1 MHPVAFAGRRVGGRW
16 RRAWVAAP
24 AGPRRDSVLLEDMRA
39 WTPVA
44 LDLEA
49 AEPAVEWCDL
59 RGVAFGE
66 PFFAQTVQRWTTGEA
81 PRPLIRTGLAALES
95 AADGAPDPAGFIFH
109 MARCGSTLAA
119 RMLGRIA
126 GVRMISEAEPIN
138 SLLAHRWPAL
148 AHEERVRLLRS
159 VVRALGAGGGGAEQR
174 TVVKFSSWAVHHL
187 ALVREAFPAVPWV
200 WLHREPG
207 PVLASLLA
215 RPAGWMQ
222 LRFKPRLA
230 EELLGITSRASIA
243 RPDSF
248 AAAAL
253 AAFAADAL
261 AAAAGDD
268 DRALFIPYRDL
279 PAAVWETM
287 APAFSLAPDQRDL
300 AAMAEES
307 TLAAHEATPTR
318 FVPKTYALQPVP
330 PSLDDLHRQME
341 ARSRP
346 GRTLP

>member
-1 MHPVAFAGRRVGGRW
+1 
-16 RRAWVAAP
+16 
-24 AGPRRDSVLLEDMRA
+24 MRA

-59 RGVAFGE
+59 RGVSFTE
-66 PFFAQTVQRWTTGEA
+66 PFFAQTVRRWTTGEA
-81 PRPLIRTGLAALES
+81 PRPLIRTGLAALEA
-95 AADGAPDPAGFIFH
+95 AADAPDPAGFIFH

-119 RMLGRIA
+119 RMLGRVA

-138 SLLAHRWPAL
+138 SLLAHRRPAL
-148 AHEERVRLLRS
+148 AREERVRLLRL
-159 VVRALGAGGGGAEQR
+159 VVRALGGGGGRA
-174 TVVKFSSWAVHHL
+174 VVKFSSWNVHHL

-215 RPAGWMQ
+215 RPAGWME

-230 EELLGITSRASIA
+230 AELLGITSRSSIA

-261 AAAAGDD
+261 AAAADD
-268 DRALFIPYRDL
+268 DRGLFIPYREL
-279 PAAVWETM
+279 PAAVWERM
-287 APAFSLAPDQRDL
+287 APAFSLTPAAGDL

-307 TLAAHEATPTR
+307 ALAAHEATPTPY
-318 FVPKTYALQPVP
+318 VPKTYAHQPVP

-341 ARSRP
+341 ARSHA